1 MPGTLA
7 RLGTAWDTCRD
18 VGRVRRGM
26 RLAVDAALGGSKLR
40 PMLRFRVSGRGV
52 SAAALVVLAAAA
64 CERTTR
70 TVPVDTSRVASRPDT
85 TTRAPAPQSAWD
97 RTRFGSVLLIS
108 GDDPATALAVFPD
121 SGRDTSLAGESATLV
136 GRDGETQTA
145 RVQARVELHGDACGG
160 YTAWHVSSIGSVT
173 PWAFAL
179 IGAQVR
185 PIKLDSL
192 SGLTHADSARLV
204 AQATRL
210 ASVLPTGGGEDR
222 FQGLPFAVRA
232 LWRFPVAGGE
242 VMVAGLMRQINQEA
256 QPLEER
262 TMIIA
267 ERDSAARDW
276 RTSYYERSRG
286 ADETVE
292 AREVVAAAYIGSS
305 AEPLLVVARDYS
317 DAAAY
322 SLIER
327 TANGWRLVWTS
338 PRVRC

>member
-1 MPGTLA
+1 
-7 RLGTAWDTCRD
+7 
-18 VGRVRRGM
+18 
-26 RLAVDAALGGSKLR
+26 
-40 PMLRFRVSGRGV
+40 MLRFRVTRRGLAV
-52 SAAALVVLAAAA
+52 AVLAPVFVAA

-70 TVPVDTSRVASRPDT
+70 TLPIDTTRVATRPDT

-108 GDDPATALAVFPD
+108 GDDPTTALAVFPD
-121 SGRDTSLAGESATLV
+121 SGTDSSLAGESATLV
-136 GRDGETQTA
+136 GRDGAVQTA
-145 RVQARVELHGDACGG
+145 RVQARVEAHGDACAG
-160 YTAWHVSSIGSVT
+160 YSAWHVSTVGSVA

-179 IGAQVR
+179 VGAEVR

-192 SGLTHADSARLV
+192 SGLAHADSARLV
-204 AQATRL
+204 AEATRL

-232 LWRFPVAGGE
+232 LWRFPVGRGE

-267 ERDSAARDW
+267 ERDSAGGAW

-292 AREVVAAAYIGSS
+292 AREVVAAAYIGKS

-327 TANGWRLVWTS
+327 TPTGWHLVWTS